1 MYGKEKKLAN
11 SINLGPLFLIGFD
24 PYETIYKTKSSFNLR
39 KTDPVSLAGLAEAI
53 VNGSKTGKF
62 MIPSSHYPLK
72 CSADNKNC
80 QNDTK
85 ILKDY
90 WDLMFENNIKF
101 YIGAHYHTYERI
113 FPYCKNSTFSFT
125 QSPYNFNVDN
135 GCILSI
141 VEGIAG
147 ND

>member
-24 PYETIYKTKSSFNLR
+24 PYETIYKTKSVFNLR

-53 VNGSKTGKF
+53 ENGSRTGKF
-62 MIPSSHYPLK
+62 MIPSAHYPLK
-72 CSADNKNC
+72 CSANNKNC

-101 YIGAHYHTYERI
+101 YIGSHYHTYERI
-113 FPYCKNSTFSFT
+113 FPYCKNDTFSFT
-125 QSPYNFNVDN
+125 QSPYNFNSDSN
-135 GCILSI
+135 CILSI
-141 VEGIAG
+141 V
-147 ND
+147 

>member
-24 PYETIYKTKSSFNLR
+24 PYETIYKTKTVFNLR
-39 KTDPVSLAGLAEAI
+39 KTDPISLAGLAEAI
-53 VNGSKTGKF
+53 GNGSKTGKF

-90 WDLMFENNIKF
+90 WDLMF
-101 YIGAHYHTYERI
+101 
-113 FPYCKNSTFSFT
+113 
-125 QSPYNFNVDN
+125 
-135 GCILSI
+135 
-141 VEGIAG
+141 
-147 ND
+147 